1 MQAAVSLMWMF
12 CSLLIRDGFKFPLDE
27 SHQEIPYISP
37 PIS

>member
-1 MQAAVSLMWMF
+1 MQAAVSLMWMLF
-12 CSLLIRDGFKFPLDE
+12 GDGFKFPLVE